1 MESCDA
7 RATAVVA
14 PTPHRRS
21 SRAHT
26 PDRSVD
32 FLLVEYNRDILHDVL
47 YDAQRDV
54 ADFSHMQK
62 VVKEGCGS
70 GERPRS
76 RFRRPRATATTR
88 SVRTSGASASTSSP
102 STRTPPTPT
111 RWASSTASATAGA
124 SYLARS
130 RTCSRRPTRILR
142 QTSAT
147 ADASYLSVLA
157 RARGGRRVHPRP
169 HRTRDASRGRK
180 LLLFAAMP
188 HRTPLSP
195 LSHLPL
201 HIPPSAVAAQRATRC
216 RRSNCGPGL
225 VLPLGSRLVVLGRRK
240 PPIGQRNPAAP
251 ARPRGECTR
260 AALPLRRSL
269 GALNVWRGG
278 RLR

>member
-1 MESCDA
+1 MRSKKSL
-7 RATAVVA
+7 ATAVVA

-76 RFRRPRATATTR
+76 RFCRPRATATTR

-130 RTCSRRPTRILR
+130 RTCSRRPTRASSAR
-142 QTSAT
+142 RARWPTRATSACSLAHAE
-147 ADASYLSVLA
+147 ADACILGHTAHATRREAAKLF
-157 RARGGRRVHPRP
+157 RGHATP
-169 HRTRDASRGRK
+169 HSS
-180 LLLFAAMP
+180 L
-188 HRTPLSP
+188 TPLSP
-195 LSHLPL
+195 
-201 HIPPSAVAAQRATRC
+201 PPSHPPLS
-216 RRSNCGPGL
+216 RRSSTGDTM
-225 VLPLGSRLVVLGRRK
+225 SK
-240 PPIGQRNPAAP
+240 
-251 ARPRGECTR
+251 E
-260 AALPLRRSL
+260 
-269 GALNVWRGG
+269 
-278 RLR
+278 